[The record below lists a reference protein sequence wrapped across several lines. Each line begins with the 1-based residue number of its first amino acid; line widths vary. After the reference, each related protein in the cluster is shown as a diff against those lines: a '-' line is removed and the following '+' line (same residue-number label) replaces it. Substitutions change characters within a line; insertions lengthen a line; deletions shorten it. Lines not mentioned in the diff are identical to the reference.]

1 MKKRIWFTLAGAVIG
16 LLLLSV
22 NAFAAADFGG
32 DEIMNALPEEVADYM
47 MENDITAEEINC
59 SALNVQGFF
68 EQIWGCICEGAEK
81 PLKML
86 AGLVGV
92 IFLCAVISVLR
103 DSTGSSSLT
112 EAFELVGVLAGS
124 GIVCGYMGEVIE
136 AAKNAINGMSAFLLS
151 YVPAFAGVMAV
162 NGQAGT
168 AAAYNSAVIAAS
180 ELFSQITAVFLFP
193 LASAV
198 MGISVAA
205 SVNPD
210 LHISAISDGIKKIV
224 VWAIGFMMTIF
235 TGLLSVQSFVASA
248 SDSVSLRTAKYTV
261 SNSVPIVGG
270 AVSDALAA
278 VSGSISFV
286 KSNMGGFGIIAGA
299 GIILPSLI
307 TAVCFRFALVVAG
320 AAGKLFGTD
329 KLSSLLKSGES
340 VLDIIIAMLV
350 CFGLLTVISTAL
362 MLALGKGG

>member
-1 MKKRIWFTLAGAVIG
+1 MKKRFWLTLVGAVAG

-22 NAFAAADFGG
+22 SAFAEVGFGA
-32 DEIMNALPEEVADYM
+32 DEIMDALPDDVSDYM
-47 MENDITAEEINC
+47 QAEGISAEEIDP
-59 SALNVQGFF
+59 SALSVQGVFQ
-68 EQIWGCICEGAEK
+68 QIWTYICEGAEK

-92 IFLCAVISVLR
+92 IFLCAVISALR
-103 DSTGSSSLT
+103 DSAGSSALT
-112 EAFELVGVLAGS
+112 EVFELVGVLAGS
-124 GIVCGYMGEVIE
+124 GIVCSYMGEVIE
-136 AAKNAINGMSAFLLS
+136 AAKNAIDGMSAFLLS
-151 YVPAFAGVMAV
+151 YVPAFAGVMAI

-168 AAAYNSAVIAAS
+168 AAAYNSAIIAAS

-193 LASAV
+193 LASAI

-210 LHISAISDGIKKIV
+210 LHISAISEGIKKLVIWV
-224 VWAIGFMMTIF
+224 MGFMMTIF

-270 AVSDALAA
+270 AVSDALAT
-278 VSGSISFV
+278 VSGSLSLV
-286 KSNMGGFGIIAGA
+286 KSNMGGFGIIAAA
-299 GIILPSLI
+299 GIILPALI
-307 TAVCFRFALVVAG
+307 TAVCFRFALTAAG
-320 AAGKLFGTD
+320 AAGKLFGAD
-329 KLSSLLKSGES
+329 KLCGLLKSGES

-350 CFGLLTVISTAL
+350 CFGLLTIISTAV

>member
-1 MKKRIWFTLAGAVIG
+1 MKKRIWLTFAGAVIG

-22 NAFAAADFGG
+22 NAFAHTDFGG
-32 DEIMNALPEEVADYM
+32 DEIMSALPEEVSDYM
-47 MENDITAEEINC
+47 ADNNISAEEIDP
-59 SALNVQGFF
+59 SALSVQSVF
-68 EQIWGCICEGAEK
+68 ERIWGYVCEGAEK

-92 IFLCAVISVLR
+92 IFLCAIISVLR
-103 DSTGSSSLT
+103 DSAGSSSLT

-136 AAKNAINGMSAFLLS
+136 AAKSAIDGMSAFLLS

-168 AAAYNSAVIAAS
+168 AAAYNSAIIAAS
-180 ELFSQITAVFLFP
+180 ELFSQITALFLFP
-193 LASAV
+193 LASAI

-210 LHISAISDGIKKIV
+210 LHISAISDGVKKLV
-224 VWAIGFMMTIF
+224 VWVIGFMMTVF

-270 AVSDALAA
+270 AVSDALAT
-278 VSGSISFV
+278 VSGSLSLV
-286 KSNMGGFGIIAGA
+286 KSNMGGFGIVAA
-299 GIILPSLI
+299 AAIILPALI
-307 TAVCFRFALVVAG
+307 TAVCFRFALTVAG

-329 KLSSLLKSGES
+329 KLLSLLKSGES
-340 VLDIIIAMLV
+340 VLDIIIAMLA